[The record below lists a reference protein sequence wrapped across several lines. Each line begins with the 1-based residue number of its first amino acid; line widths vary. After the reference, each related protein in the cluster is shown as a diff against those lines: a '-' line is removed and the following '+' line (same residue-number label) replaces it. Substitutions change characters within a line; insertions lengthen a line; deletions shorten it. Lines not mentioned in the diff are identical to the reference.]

1 LRWTR
6 AFIPTLRE
14 DPADAEAVSHRLL
27 VRAAF
32 VRQLMAGAYSLLPLG
47 ARVCQKVERIVRE
60 EMNKIGAQ
68 EFSLPALQPAEL
80 WQKSGRWDAV
90 DVVMFRLRD
99 QHGSDLCLGFTHEEA
114 FTSLAREL
122 RSYKQLPQI
131 WYQFQTK
138 FRDEERPKSGLL
150 RVREFVMKD
159 SYSFDANPAG
169 LDHAFQQHFEAYRR
183 IYERCGLDTLA
194 VEASSGAMGG
204 SESVEFMVET
214 DAGEDWIVSCAACG
228 YAANVEKAT
237 SQLPEAT
244 DELGP
249 AAPEQFPT
257 PGVRT
262 IADLAAFEGGAPAD
276 RQIKTLVY
284 QVDGELTLVLMR
296 GDHDLVEQK
305 LLDATGARELRPAGA
320 DEIRAALGAGPGS
333 LGAVGVAGPK
343 ILADVALRG
352 RSNMTTG
359 ANQDDF
365 HLRGVD
371 VSRDITVSSWLE
383 LRRVQEGEACP
394 LCEAP
399 LRVAKTVE
407 VGHIF
412 KLGTRYSE
420 KLGATVLDEAGKAV
434 PVIMGSYGIGIGRLM
449 AAVVERN
456 HDEKGILWPVNVA
469 PFEVVVSVLN
479 PKDVATSE
487 AGERFYE
494 ALTQAGLDVILDDR
508 DERPG
513 VKFTDAELIGIPWRL
528 TVGPKGLASGKVEL
542 VRRKGGL
549 KREIDIDKAAEAM
562 IENVLEERR

>member
-1 LRWTR
+1 VRWTR

-14 DPADAEAVSHRLL
+14 DPADAEAVSHKLL
-27 VRAAF
+27 VRAGF

-47 ARVCQKVERIVRE
+47 ARAAQKIEKIVRE
-60 EMNKIGAQ
+60 EMVKIGAQ
-68 EFSLPALQPAEL
+68 EFSLPALQPAEI

-90 DVVMFRLRD
+90 DEVMFRLRD
-99 QHGSDLCLGFTHEEA
+99 RHKSELCLGLTHEEV
-114 FTSLAREL
+114 FTWLAREL
-122 RSYKQLPQI
+122 RSYKELPQI
-131 WYQFQTK
+131 WFQFQTK

-159 SYSFDANPAG
+159 SYSFDFDQAG
-169 LDHAFQQHFEAYRR
+169 LDHAFSQHFDAYRR

-214 DAGEDWIVSCAACG
+214 DAGEDWIASCGACG

-237 SQLPEAT
+237 SQLPEVA
-244 DELGP
+244 DDAGP
-249 AAPEQFPT
+249 AAPEEFPT

-284 QVDGELTLVLMR
+284 AIDGELTLVLLR

-305 LLDATGARELRPAGA
+305 LLDATGARELRAAGA
-320 DEIRAALGAGPGS
+320 DEIRDVLGAGPGS
-333 LGAVGVAGPK
+333 LGAVGVSDRK
-343 ILADVALRG
+343 ILADAALRG
-352 RSNMTTG
+352 RRNMTTG
-359 ANQDDF
+359 ANRDDF

-371 VSRDITVSSWLE
+371 VARDITVTHWLD
-383 LRRVQEGEACP
+383 LRCVEEGEACP
-394 LCEAP
+394 LCEGP

-412 KLGTRYSE
+412 KLGTEYSE
-420 KLGATVLDEAGKAV
+420 ALGANVLDEAGKAV
-434 PVIMGSYGIGIGRLM
+434 PVIMGCYGIGIGRLL

-456 HDEKGILWPVNVA
+456 HDEKGIVWPVNVA
-469 PFEVVVSVLN
+469 PFEVVVAVLN

-494 ALTQAGLDVILDDR
+494 ELTQAGLDVVLDDR

-513 VKFTDAELIGIPWRL
+513 VKFTDHELIGIPWRL
-528 TVGPKGLASGKVEL
+528 TIGPKGLANDKVEL
-542 VRRKGGL
+542 VRRKGGR
-549 KREIDIDKAAEAM
+549 KREIDIGKAAEAM

>member
-1 LRWTR
+1 
-6 AFIPTLRE
+6 
-14 DPADAEAVSHRLL
+14 

-47 ARVCQKVERIVRE
+47 ARVCQKVERIIRE
-60 EMNKIGAQ
+60 EMNKIGGQ

-90 DVVMFRLRD
+90 DEVMFRLRD

-296 GDHDLVEQK
+296 GDTPH
-305 LLDATGARELRPAGA
+305 
-320 DEIRAALGAGPGS
+320 
-333 LGAVGVAGPK
+333 
-343 ILADVALRG
+343 
-352 RSNMTTG
+352 
-359 ANQDDF
+359 
-365 HLRGVD
+365 
-371 VSRDITVSSWLE
+371 
-383 LRRVQEGEACP
+383 
-394 LCEAP
+394 
-399 LRVAKTVE
+399 
-407 VGHIF
+407 
-412 KLGTRYSE
+412 
-420 KLGATVLDEAGKAV
+420 
-434 PVIMGSYGIGIGRLM
+434 
-449 AAVVERN
+449 
-456 HDEKGILWPVNVA
+456 
-469 PFEVVVSVLN
+469 
-479 PKDVATSE
+479 
-487 AGERFYE
+487 
-494 ALTQAGLDVILDDR
+494 
-508 DERPG
+508 
-513 VKFTDAELIGIPWRL
+513 
-528 TVGPKGLASGKVEL
+528 
-542 VRRKGGL
+542 
-549 KREIDIDKAAEAM
+549 
-562 IENVLEERR
+562 ERRQS